1 MNGYVVT
8 VEVLLDGHSP
18 TDPRIDDDLVYAAL
32 GDLTDYLTD
41 YAGVV
46 AGDGRGWEA
55 TVTLDVE
62 NHDTAVAAALPLV
75 LERAEKAGLQIQ
87 PIVRVNAVREDVRDA
102 ELEKPNLP
110 ALVSG
115 PEAAEILGVNRQR
128 VHQLATQ
135 NPRFPKPLYRLA
147 VGSLWDRRAIEQFDA
162 EWERKPGRPPKP
174 DHPREQATS
183 APFDQLKRR

>member
-18 TDPRIDDDLVYAAL
+18 TEPRIDDDSAVEQLDELLELLDTEGGSVS
-32 GDLTDYLTD
+32 
-41 YAGVV
+41 
-46 AGDGRGWEA
+46 GDGRGWSA
-55 TVTLDVE
+55 TITIDARDY
-62 NHDTAVAAALPLV
+62 DTALREGPQIV
-75 LERAEKAGLQIQ
+75 LQRAEKAGLFVNQV
-87 PIVRVNAVREDVRDA
+87 VRVEVVREDVRDA
-102 ELEKPNLP
+102 ELEEPNVP
-110 ALVSG
+110 QLVSG

-135 NPRFPKPLYRLA
+135 NSQFPKPLYKLA
-147 VGSLWDRRAIEQFDA
+147 VGSLWDRRAIEAFDA